1 MNCLLR
7 GKMTVMKIFKKLMK
21 GSIWEE
27 TEAFWEKPASASRHV
42 NGPPVSTSELECILQ
57 PQSSL
62 QMIVAIA
69 DILTVTM

>member
-1 MNCLLR
+1 
-7 GKMTVMKIFKKLMK
+7 MTVMKIFKKLMK

-27 TEAFWEKPASASRHV
+27 TEAFWKKPASTFRRVSE
-42 NGPPVSTSELECILQ
+42 PPVSTNELECILQ
-57 PQSSL
+57 PRSNL